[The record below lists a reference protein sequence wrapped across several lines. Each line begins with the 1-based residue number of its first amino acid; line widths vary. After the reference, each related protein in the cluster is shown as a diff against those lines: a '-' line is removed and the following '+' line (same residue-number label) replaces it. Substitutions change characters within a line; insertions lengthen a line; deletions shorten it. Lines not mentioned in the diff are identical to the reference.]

1 MKKDKKVDEKSRK
14 KINNKLFGI
23 LYLVCALCCIFSGII
38 NYNFET
44 NKIYIVDLI
53 LALAWIIFSVI
64 YFRKAIK
71 EKKSK
76 K

>member
-44 NKIYIVDLI
+44 NKLYIVDLI
-53 LALAWIIFSVI
+53 LAFAWIIFALI